1 MISVNAAQTRFNSIG
16 RDAMPALQWLIALI
30 CMLIYI
36 AGACM
41 LPIQQS
47 PDEVT
52 RLAVPFYIAQ
62 NGCLPNGFD
71 ESIRNDLWGIS
82 YAFTPYGSSL
92 LSALLIKIAMLAGGD
107 AAAQVVAARIPSCLF
122 GALTVLCVMKI
133 GKELGFRPSIVLS
146 MGIGLGILPQFVF
159 LSSYLNNDIFS
170 AFCASAV
177 ILSWVK
183 GIKSSWRYA
192 DCIMLGCSLGLLSLS
207 YYFAYGLIPISII
220 VFFGTFWRTGAKATF
235 VFNRAL
241 LVLLTALLVGGWFFA
256 WNAVIYSGD
265 FLGMRSYSECA
276 EMYAA
281 AEFKP
286 SDHPTPK
293 LAGLPFMSP
302 LWDSSY
308 RDSSWLKFTLK
319 SSISGLGYLEYW
331 LPSMVYRV
339 VFAVLAVGWISS
351 IVPNNKAP
359 LLSGGKFSSD
369 YVRRLL
375 VVALVLS
382 AIAPLLFSAYRSWAT
397 DYQPQGRYI
406 ISAWIPLLI
415 FFAAGVERLTGTLH
429 RRSSTR
435 WLAIGLWPAA
445 SIVLFVMAV
454 VSFSSVCF
462 NGIGWGYAPADGPSI
477 MVGLF

>member
-1 MISVNAAQTRFNSIG
+1 MNHPLPDFDLGTKIG
-16 RDAMPALQWLIALI
+16 RLWAIPLI
-30 CMLIYI
+30 CLLVYL
-36 AGACM
+36 AGACT
-41 LPIQQS
+41 LPIQQA

-107 AAAQVVAARIPSCLF
+107 AAAQVVAARIPSCLC

-133 GKELGFRPSIVLS
+133 GKELGFRSSIVLS

-177 ILSWVK
+177 ILSWAK

-220 VFFGTFWRTGAKATF
+220 VFFGTFWRTGAKATY
-235 VFNRAL
+235 VFDRAL
-241 LVLLTALLVGGWFFA
+241 IVLLTALLVGGWFFA

-281 AEFKP
+281 PGFKP

-302 LWDSSY
+302 LWDSS
-308 RDSSWLKFTLK
+308 WLKTTLK
-319 SSISGLGYLEYW
+319 SSISGLGYMDCW
-331 LPSMVYRV
+331 LPSVAYRV
-339 VFAVLAVGWISS
+339 VFAVLAVGWIGSIAPSS
-351 IVPNNKAP
+351 KAP
-359 LLSGGKFSSD
+359 LLSGGKFPSS

-375 VVALVLS
+375 IVALVLS
-382 AIAPLLFSAYRSWAT
+382 AITPLILSAYRSWAT
-397 DYQPQGRYI
+397 DYQAQGRYI
-406 ISAWIPLLI
+406 VSAWIPLLI
-415 FFAAGVERLTGTLH
+415 FFAAGVERLAGVL
-429 RRSSTR
+429 RRRPSTR
-435 WLAIGLWPAA
+435 WLAIGLWPVASAA
-445 SIVLFVMAV
+445 LFVVAV

-462 NGIGWGYAPADGPSI
+462 NGVGWGYAPENGPSM
-477 MVGLF
+477 MVGMF